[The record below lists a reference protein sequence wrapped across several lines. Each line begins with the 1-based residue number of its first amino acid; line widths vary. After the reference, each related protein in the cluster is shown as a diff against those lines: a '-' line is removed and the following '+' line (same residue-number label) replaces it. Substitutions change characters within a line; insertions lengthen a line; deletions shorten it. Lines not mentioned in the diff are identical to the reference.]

1 MMQIFIYGL
10 HHCFFLGHFWIAFS
24 KRNCGLPVCFFIIV
38 NLGSKNGNS
47 KSVLVQRRV
56 VMNLNGRTFIG
67 TFFGSSSAF
76 QRWPTFLRD
85 LVKNLSIR
93 TWFFCSCFCHWFC
106 FYSCRC
112 LCRRTR
118 SARFSST
125 FQRGATFLSQFIQ
138 NLSIRTWV
146 NHCILYICITIY
158 NVFMFLHGLGV
169 IKTRQTWNAW
179 HQCRAPCTSS

>member
-1 MMQIFIYGL
+1 MIQMLYYIIWIIFYSMDLWVMVYGL
-10 HHCFFLGHFWIAFS
+10 WFTFS
-24 KRNCGLPVCFFIIV
+24 KRNCGLPVCFGIIV

-47 KSVLVQRRV
+47 KTVLVQGRV
-56 VMNLNGRTFIG
+56 VMNLNEWAFIR

-93 TWFFCSCFCHWFC
+93 TWFFCSCFCHC
-106 FYSCRC
+106 RCLCSCSCRC
-112 LCRRTR
+112 LCTR
-118 SARFSST
+118 STRFSST

-146 NHCILYICITIY
+146 NHCILYI
-158 NVFMFLHGLGV
+158 
-169 IKTRQTWNAW
+169 
-179 HQCRAPCTSS
+179 